1 MNEAVKSYLSAA
13 AGLVLVAAIWISPA
27 THAHQQATK
36 MAMQAQGQQKSLE
49 ASGKIATVSDNQFTV
64 EVQKS
69 DNSIDPM
76 TFVTDKNSVVDGKL
90 VEGATAD
97 VTYRVENGQNI
108 VVRARIT
115 PPPTSGS

>member
-1 MNEAVKSYLSAA
+1 MNDTLKSYLSAA
-13 AGLVLVAAIWISPA
+13 AGLVLVGAIWVSPA
-27 THAHQQATK
+27 TRAHRQARQT
-36 MAMQAQGQQKSLE
+36 ALQAQAQSKTLE

-69 DNSIDPM
+69 DNSVAPV
-76 TFVTDKNSVVDGKL
+76 TFITDKDSVVEGKI

-97 VTYRVENGQNI
+97 ITYRVDNGKNF

-115 PPPTSGS
+115 PPPKSGS